1 MNLSTLLR
9 VALPFVLTAA
19 VATASDKAPSTYQN
33 ASVQVWDIRV
43 DTGDSGDGSMTR
55 RRAKVYEL
63 RGSDLVYKIDY
74 CGTFQAGKFG
84 IGQAVEY
91 HVEVSVST
99 FAAMATKNTNVRSR
113 APKPQGPLRR
123 LLSPT

>member
-19 VATASDKAPSTYQN
+19 LATASDKGPLTYQN
-33 ASVQVWDIRV
+33 GSVQGWDVRV
-43 DTGDSGDGSMTR
+43 DTEYSGGGS

-63 RGSDLVYKIDY
+63 RGSDLVYKLDY
-74 CGTFQAGKFG
+74 CGAFQAGKFG

-91 HVEVSVST
+91 GIDGERLYIRHDGDKEYKCKIEGT
-99 FAAMATKNTNVRSR
+99 KAAGAAPAT
-113 APKPQGPLRR
+113 P
-123 LLSPT
+123 

>member
-19 VATASDKAPSTYQN
+19 LATASDKAPPTYQN
-33 ASVQVWDIRV
+33 GSVQGWDVRV
-43 DTGDSGDGSMTR
+43 DTDYSGGGS

-74 CGTFQAGKFG
+74 CGASRQENSGSGRPLNTAST
-84 IGQAVEY
+84 A
-91 HVEVSVST
+91 SVST
-99 FAAMATKNTNVRSR
+99 FATMAAKNTNVRSR
-113 APKPQGPLRR
+113 APKPQAPLQR